1 MRISYVIL
9 PIFLFLLSATNV
21 VAQSDPRPQQLRALL
36 DRMVTEE
43 GHPGMVLWVDAPDL
57 HFAGASGYADPE
69 NHILL
74 ETDDAFRVASVTK
87 LFTAAVI
94 LQLMEEHRL
103 QLDDTLD
110 QWGIDL
116 PDAEDITIR
125 QLLNHTSGITSYT
138 DTQILAT
145 LEFGDVYRQWQPE
158 EILSLIADEP
168 AQFAPGQFWQYS
180 NTNYIIL
187 GMVIE
192 TATGKSLASNF
203 RERIIGPLELT
214 STYLS
219 DMEPPTAELV
229 RGKSFFFD
237 ADRYHA
243 SMVWAAGGLVSTA
256 PNLITFARALFH
268 GELFTEPD
276 TLDQMLTFEL
286 TPQEPQFDGYGLG
299 VEMANTPL
307 GRYWGHDGGIAG
319 FAANLMYFEK
329 HDMVIVAL
337 TNMDMTFGIDK
348 PALFDILSKRR

>member
-1 MRISYVIL
+1 
-9 PIFLFLLSATNV
+9 P
-21 VAQSDPRPQQLRALL
+21 DPTHQQLQTLL
-36 DRMVTEE
+36 DRMVTEQ

-69 NHILL
+69 NGISM
-74 ETDDAFRVASVTK
+74 EPEDAFRIASVTK
-87 LFTAAVI
+87 LFTATVI

-103 QLDDTLD
+103 ELDNTLD
-110 QWGIDL
+110 RWGINL
-116 PDAEDITIR
+116 PGAPDITIH
-125 QLLNHTSGITSYT
+125 QLLNHTSGVTSYT
-138 DTQILAT
+138 DTRILAA
-145 LEFGDVYRQWQPE
+145 LEFSDVYREWQPE
-158 EILSLIADEP
+158 EILALIADEP

-187 GMVIE
+187 GMIIE
-192 TATGKSLASNF
+192 TATGMSLANNY
-203 RERIIGPLELT
+203 RERIIDPLELT

-219 DMEPPTAELV
+219 EMEPPTAELV

-243 SMVWAAGGLVSTA
+243 SMVWAAGGLVSSA
-256 PNLITFARALFH
+256 PDLITFARALFS
-268 GELFTEPD
+268 GDLFRESD
-276 TLDQMLTFEL
+276 TLEQMLTFES

-348 PALFDILSKRR
+348 PTLFDILATRR